1 MKRAIKINVLVIFV
15 LLLISIILSFPI
27 ASESGKVGES
37 GTRADEPVVT
47 PANNSMVNWHELK
60 YISVDYGEVPDIS
73 GAKVTVESNL
83 TGTIA
88 ATLSLNGN
96 SVQINLPK
104 RNCDLGQGEIFHL
117 CPQGEVIS
125 TELSNVS
132 TSGGGTQPDL
142 IHEFTVGTARLV
154 VSSPKNDDY
163 VGSNVIVEFTVEN
176 HTISGGFYDGPHMH
190 YMYDEVDASNFK
202 LHTNSGPITY
212 TSLPEGYHPLIIDL
226 RTADHIWIGTAA
238 SRVIVEVTV
247 DTIEPVM
254 VTEQLRPLPDTENV
268 DPATSII
275 VPINEQ
281 IKDGA
286 QIELKANDKVLT
298 GNLSMK
304 VEAGS
309 SILTFTPTDKLDT
322 GTRFTVGISGVE
334 DLAGNHMLDYNF
346 TFTTIG
352 SGDKQ
357 NNAKSGEESFL
368 ERYWEPVTVA
378 GAAIISIV
386 GWLMLRRQKAN
397 VRRYLDEID
406 RKVNELHH
414 DLERLDNEL
423 AKLREEITN
432 YYRKGKLDENQ
443 FLLIEKKLDD
453 SLRTIRERNIAM
465 SLDKTSP
472 ELSAAIKAALADG
485 RIKSGEI
492 EQVLNQAE
500 NLTPEQ
506 HEQLKKLMT
515 KWADKDDKSKP

>member
-1 MKRAIKINVLVIFV
+1 MKRVRKVVMLVLVA
-15 LLLISIILSFPI
+15 LLVISIILSFPI
-27 ASESGKVGES
+27 ASESEKVGKS
-37 GTRADEPVVT
+37 STRAGEPTVT
-47 PANNSMVNWHELK
+47 PANNSMVNWHELE
-60 YISVDYGEVPDIS
+60 YISIDYGEEPDIS
-73 GAKVTVESNL
+73 GAIVSVESNL

-88 ATLSLNGN
+88 ATLSVNGN

-104 RNCDLGQGEIFHL
+104 RDCDLNQGEIFHL
-117 CPQGEVIS
+117 CPKGEVIT

-132 TSGGGTQPDL
+132 TPSEETQPDL
-142 IHEFTVGTARLV
+142 NHEFTVGTARLV
-154 VSSPKNDDY
+154 VHSPKNGDY
-163 VGSNVIVEFTVEN
+163 VGSDVIVEFTVEN
-176 HTISGGFYDGPHMH
+176 HTISGGFYGGPHMH
-190 YMYDEVDASNFK
+190 YMYDEVDANNFK

-226 RTADHIWIGTAA
+226 RTADHIWIGTPA
-238 SRVIVEVTV
+238 SRVIIEVTV

-254 VTEQLRPLPDTENV
+254 VTQQLRPLPDAENV
-268 DPATSII
+268 DPKTSII

-286 QIELKANDKVLT
+286 VIEVKANDKVLT

-309 SILTFTPTDKLDT
+309 SILTFTPKDELDS
-322 GTRFTVGISGVE
+322 GTRFTVHVSGVE
-334 DLAGNHMLDYNF
+334 DLAGNHMLDFNF

-352 SGDKQ
+352 SGE
-357 NNAKSGEESFL
+357 NGVRSSEENFL
-368 ERYWEPVTVA
+368 ERYWEPVAVA
-378 GAAIISIV
+378 VAAIISIA

-406 RKVNELHH
+406 RKVDELHH
-414 DLERLDNEL
+414 DLDRLDTEL

-453 SLRTIRERNIAM
+453 SLRSIREKNIAM

-472 ELSAAIKAALADG
+472 ELSAAITAALADG
-485 RIKSGEI
+485 RIKPGEV
-492 EQVLNQAE
+492 EQVLNQADD
-500 NLTPEQ
+500 LTPEQ
-506 HEQLKKLMT
+506 RKQLKNLIT
-515 KWADKDDKSKP
+515 KWADKDDETKP